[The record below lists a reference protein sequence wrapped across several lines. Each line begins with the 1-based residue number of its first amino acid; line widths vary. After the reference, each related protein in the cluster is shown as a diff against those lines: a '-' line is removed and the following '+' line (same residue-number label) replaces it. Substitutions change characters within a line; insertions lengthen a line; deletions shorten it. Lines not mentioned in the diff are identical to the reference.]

1 MAERSMVVFPAKSEL
16 STPELSGLLSTQRLE
31 TVIQEQ
37 RRQFPLLDYDQDLV
51 AVCDF
56 NGFLVS
62 LNPIGRELMGVGS
75 NEDLS
80 LFQVRCFTPL
90 TQDLWNEIFTSLVN
104 EGLWS
109 GDHILQYAADPVV
122 VKLLVTAHRPDPAEP
137 ETIDCF
143 SIVARRQPTS
153 PAVLPV
159 ASTMA
164 TRDAITDI
172 DWLRQIVTNMNDI
185 LYEID
190 HTGKFSYVSPR
201 IETVLGHPVTEC
213 IGQSPLD
220 FTHPDDQPIIQARIQ
235 ELLTTGIG
243 GHSEVRTRHAAGH
256 YIWMSISDGIHKS
269 AQGKVLAIQGS
280 LRNIDDQKA
289 VEAALKSKTEYL
301 QQALGNLQQA
311 RTHMVQAEK
320 MSSLGQL
327 VAGIAHEINN
337 PVNFIYGNL
346 KYVNEYIN
354 DLLALLNQYRCVYP
368 EPVAAIETAIAAMD
382 LDYLLEDLPKTL
394 GSMQVGADR
403 IRAIV
408 LSLRNFSRLD
418 EAEFKPAD
426 LHQGIDSTL
435 MILQNRIKPQEHWP
449 GVQIVQDF
457 DALPLVPCFAG
468 QLNQV
473 FMNLL
478 VNAID
483 ALETAYAES
492 AVTQPTIQ
500 IRTQIVGAMV
510 QVQFQD
516 NGPGIPLEIQS
527 RLFDPFFTTK
537 PVGKGTGMG
546 LAISYQII
554 GDRHHGCLSVASAP
568 GQTTFM
574 VEIPLEQSTISA

>member
-1 MAERSMVVFPAKSEL
+1 MTERSMVVFPAKSEL
-16 STPELSGLLSTQRLE
+16 STAELSGLLSTRRLE

-62 LNPIGRELMGVGS
+62 LNPIGREWMGVGA

-122 VKLLVTAHRPDPAEP
+122 VKLLVTAHRPDLTAP
-137 ETIDCF
+137 EAIDCF
-143 SIVARRQPTS
+143 SIVARVQENRAERQ
-153 PAVLPV
+153 A
-159 ASTMA
+159 M
-164 TRDAITDI
+164 
-172 DWLRQIVTNMNDI
+172 
-185 LYEID
+185 
-190 HTGKFSYVSPR
+190 
-201 IETVLGHPVTEC
+201 
-213 IGQSPLD
+213 
-220 FTHPDDQPIIQARIQ
+220 
-235 ELLTTGIG
+235 
-243 GHSEVRTRHAAGH
+243 
-256 YIWMSISDGIHKS
+256 
-269 AQGKVLAIQGS
+269 
-280 LRNIDDQKA
+280 
-289 VEAALKSKTEYL
+289 EAALKSKTEYL
-301 QQALGNLQQA
+301 ESALKNLQQA

-346 KYVNEYIN
+346 KYINEYIN
-354 DLLALLNQYRCVYP
+354 DLLALLDQYRCAYP
-368 EPVAAIETAIAAMD
+368 EPIAAIQTAIAAMD

-435 MILQNRIKPQEHWP
+435 MILQNRIRPQEHWP

-457 DALPLVPCFAG
+457 DQLPLVPCFAG

-483 ALETAYAES
+483 ALETAYAEG

-568 GQTTFM
+568 GQGTTFT

>member
-1 MAERSMVVFPAKSEL
+1 MLSDVCDTFFGGYMAERSMVVFPSKSEC
-16 STPELSGLLSTQRLE
+16 STADLSGLVSTQRLA
-31 TVIQEQ
+31 TVSQEQ
-37 RRQFPLLDYDQDLV
+37 QRQFPLLDYDQDLV

-62 LNPIGRELMGVGS
+62 LNPIGRELMGVGPA
-75 NEDLS
+75 EDLS

-109 GDHILQYAADPVV
+109 GEHILQYAADPVV
-122 VKLLVTAHRPDPAEP
+122 VKLLVIAHRPDPEQP

-143 SIVARRQPTS
+143 SIVARVQE
-153 PAVLPV
+153 
-159 ASTMA
+159 
-164 TRDAITDI
+164 
-172 DWLRQIVTNMNDI
+172 NM
-185 LYEID
+185 
-190 HTGKFSYVSPR
+190 
-201 IETVLGHPVTEC
+201 IE
-213 IGQSPLD
+213 
-220 FTHPDDQPIIQARIQ
+220 R
-235 ELLTTGIG
+235 
-243 GHSEVRTRHAAGH
+243 
-256 YIWMSISDGIHKS
+256 
-269 AQGKVLAIQGS
+269 KVI
-280 LRNIDDQKA
+280 
-289 VEAALKSKTEYL
+289 EAALKSKTEYL
-301 QQALGNLQQA
+301 QQALSNLQQA

-354 DLLALLNQYRCVYP
+354 DLLGLLNQYRRVYP
-368 EPVAAIETAIAAMD
+368 QPVAAIQTTIEAVD
-382 LDYLLEDLPKTL
+382 LDYLLADLPKML

-418 EAEFKPAD
+418 ESEFKAAD

-435 MILQNRIKPQEHWP
+435 MILQNRIKPQENWP
-449 GVQIVQDF
+449 GVQIVQEL

-473 FMNLL
+473 LMNLL

-483 ALETAYAES
+483 ALETAYAEGI
-492 AVTQPTIQ
+492 VTQPTIQ

-510 QVQFQD
+510 QIQFQD
-516 NGPGIPLEIQS
+516 NGPGIPADIQS

-554 GDRHHGCLSVASAP
+554 HDRHHGCLSVASEP
-568 GQTTFM
+568 GQGTTFT
-574 VEIPLEQSTISA
+574 VEIPLQQSPISA